1 MEEKYFIIS
10 NSDGDTS
17 VTQMNRDELLEALQN
32 DEGEEGTSYW
42 GAVDF
47 IDNLDEGDTNCWGGD
62 ILIIK
67 GNILVPTP
75 KKVVTSYDL

>member
-1 MEEKYFIIS
+1 MDNYFIIS
-10 NSDGDTS
+10 NSDGDTT
-17 VTQMNRDELLEALQN
+17 VNQMNKQELVEALSN

-47 IDNLDEGDTNCWGGD
+47 VKNLNENDTNYWGGD

-67 GNILVPTP
+67 GNIVVPKP
-75 KKVVTSYDL
+75 KEVITSYAL